1 MLRFILPILGEYC
14 DAGYR
19 SPKAKFK
26 YALQSNGQF
35 QFIVLGCGFV
45 GAVYFLLHFGMQSI
59 SLKATIV
66 ALAYA
71 WGLVLAIYLMG
82 HGLVVIPRRL
92 IHSANVARELKRLQI
107 SAPKLF
113 DKLTEAGEELREL
126 EGRTQQLQQKRAG
139 LTSDLQEWIGDLVR
153 SSSMSE
159 ARSFETRPYQPSHG
173 SLPTVITESYVA
185 GLSRDLKRARHKHT
199 RFDHEWRR
207 LVQYANNLEAISTSK
222 STKTLVF
229 EESSSNSLFKAS
241 ILTPTMR
248 YHLHTNILPYIR
260 YCAGALLSLASV
272 CIVWSELIKSAF
284 PNLSLIGLTMVHG
297 TRITV
302 GGQVMAACWLLYM
315 CTAALVSVTDVK
327 IWGNRALVP
336 RQTYPESAAWYSSQV
351 AKLTIPLAYNFVTLL
366 PFNDYS
372 GIAFHH
378 VLGHLINFT
387 PLGARFSSL
396 FPIFVLF
403 PVMATLFGLYGKVQ
417 RFFSFG
423 AFIDS
428 DSNRNRPD
436 WDATNQREGQAL
448 IERHNLNDR
457 NNRLALANYENLPR
471 AYEHAPSS
479 NLARFE
485 AIDPATRSGDE
496 RTNGSRETYRDE
508 VTPTTTDGNFFSEFT
523 HRIKNSIDTTDKPT
537 WWANLEDTFRRPD
550 ARDGSSADVEGG
562 ESGLASLFG
571 GRIRL

>member
-1 MLRFILPILGEYC
+1 
-14 DAGYR
+14 
-19 SPKAKFK
+19 
-26 YALQSNGQF
+26 
-35 QFIVLGCGFV
+35 
-45 GAVYFLLHFGMQSI
+45 MQSI
-59 SLKATIV
+59 SFKATIV

-113 DKLTEAGEELREL
+113 DRLTEAGEELREL
-126 EGRTQQLQQKRAG
+126 EGRARQLQQKRTG
-139 LTSDLQEWIGDLVR
+139 LTSNLQEWIGELVR

-159 ARSFETRPYQPSHG
+159 ARNFEARSYQPSHG
-173 SLPTVITESYVA
+173 SLPTIITESYVA
-185 GLSRDLKRARHKHT
+185 GLSRDLKRARHKKT
-199 RFDHEWRR
+199 RFDHEWKR
-207 LVQYANNLEAISTSK
+207 LVQHANNLEAILKSK

-229 EESSSNSLFKAS
+229 EGTSSSSLFKAS
-241 ILTPTMR
+241 ILTPTIR
-248 YHLHTNILPYIR
+248 YHLYANFLPYIR
-260 YCAGALLSLASV
+260 YCGGALLSLASV

-284 PNLSLIGLTMVHG
+284 PKLSLIGLTVVHG
-297 TRITV
+297 RRITA
-302 GGQVMAACWLLYM
+302 GGQTIAAFWLLYM

-366 PFNDYS
+366 PFRNYS
-372 GIAFHH
+372 GIAFHN

-387 PLGARFSSL
+387 PLGARFSSF

-423 AFIDS
+423 AFIDNDS
-428 DSNRNRPD
+428 DRNMPN

-457 NNRLALANYENLPR
+457 NNRLTLASYESLPR
-471 AYEHAPSS
+471 TYDYTSSS
-479 NLARFE
+479 NLAPSE
-485 AIDPATRSGDE
+485 AIDSVSNTS
-496 RTNGSRETYRDE
+496 THQTKISRETYRDD
-508 VTPTTTDGNFFSEFT
+508 VTPTATDGNFFSEFT
-523 HRIKNSIDTTDKPT
+523 HRIKNSIDTADKPT
-537 WWANLEDTFRRPD
+537 WWANLEDTFRRSD
-550 ARDGSSADVEGG
+550 ARNGGSEDVEGA
-562 ESGLASLFG
+562 ESGLAGLFG